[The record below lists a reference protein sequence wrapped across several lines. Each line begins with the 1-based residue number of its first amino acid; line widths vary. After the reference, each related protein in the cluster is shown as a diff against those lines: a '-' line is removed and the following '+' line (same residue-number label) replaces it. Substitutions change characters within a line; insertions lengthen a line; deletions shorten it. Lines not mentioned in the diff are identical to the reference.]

1 MGKCHYCGAPLEAP
15 IYRSSEC
22 TQCGKDTKIC
32 LNCTFYSETSHWECR
47 ESIGEAVR
55 EKDRS
60 NYCDFFRIA
69 NSGNG
74 DVKKEDNASDA
85 FNKLFGD

>member
-1 MGKCHYCGAPLEAP
+1 MGKCHFCSASLEAP

-22 TQCGKDTKIC
+22 PQCGKDSKIC
-32 LNCTFYSETSHWECR
+32 LNCHFYSETSHWECR
-47 ESIGEAVR
+47 ESISEAVR

-60 NYCDFFRIA
+60 NYCDYFKLSESEQKE
-69 NSGNG
+69 SGSN
-74 DVKKEDNASDA
+74 ENTTDA